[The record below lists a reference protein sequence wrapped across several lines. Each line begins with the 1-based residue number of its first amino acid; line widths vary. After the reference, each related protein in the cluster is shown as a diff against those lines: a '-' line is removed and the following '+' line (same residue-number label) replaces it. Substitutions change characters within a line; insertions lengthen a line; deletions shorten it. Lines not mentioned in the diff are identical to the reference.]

1 MTLATENET
10 NERRFCWEQVLRT
23 NRLFRISQV
32 FAPRELSGRLLP
44 LYALF
49 GAVEEICSEH
59 SDPDVARRKLDWW
72 RNEVSQLTKRGSNHP
87 VLRELLGSGAWD
99 ALRRD
104 SVARLF
110 DGAEARLEPAAPARI
125 EDLHAHC
132 RDLSQPRFELE
143 LSLSG
148 ESPGLPYSVS
158 ALAVTSGLAQLLRE
172 VGRRPAAA
180 GYWWL
185 PLSMMAHHGVSRTDI
200 RPNDSAPSVQ
210 ALLADLIDASRAWS
224 PSTDAGEQRRY
235 AQTAE
240 SARHLVVMG
249 RLQEHALGRLRPADP
264 GQFEAELNRVG
275 LAQLYQAW
283 RAARQVNRP

>member
-1 MTLATENET
+1 MASAAGNET

-32 FAPRELSGRLLP
+32 FAPKELSAQLLP

-59 SDPDVARRKLDWW
+59 ADSEVARRKLDWW
-72 RNEVSQLTKRGSNHP
+72 RSEVAQLDRRGSNHP
-87 VLRELLGSGAWD
+87 VLRELLNTGAWD

-104 SVARLF
+104 SLGRFF
-110 DGAEARLEPAAPARI
+110 DGAGARLDPVSPARI
-125 EDLHAHC
+125 EDLHEQC
-132 RDLSQPRFELE
+132 RRLSEPRFELE

-148 ESPGLPYSVS
+148 GGPELPRAVS
-158 ALAVTSGLAQLLRE
+158 ALAVTSGLAQLVRE
-172 VGRRPAAA
+172 AGRRAAAA

-185 PLSMMAHHGVSRTDI
+185 PLSMMAQHGVSRADI
-200 RPNDSAPSVQ
+200 APGASAPSVQ
-210 ALLADLIDASRAWS
+210 ALLGDLIEACRAWS
-224 PSTDAGEQRRY
+224 PTADSRDEPGRMRTPDA
-235 AQTAE
+235 
-240 SARHLVVMG
+240 ARHLVVIG
-249 RLQEHALGRLRPADP
+249 QLQAQALGRLRPADP

>member
-1 MTLATENET
+1 MALAEGNET

-32 FAPRELSGRLLP
+32 FAPPELSAQLLP

-59 SDPDVARRKLDWW
+59 ADSDVARRKLDWW
-72 RNEVSQLTKRGSNHP
+72 RSEVTQLDQRGSNHP
-87 VLRELLGSGAWD
+87 VLRELLNTGAWD

-104 SVARLF
+104 SLGRFF
-110 DGAEARLEPAAPARI
+110 DGAGERLDPASPARI
-125 EDLHAHC
+125 EDLHEQC
-132 RDLSQPRFELE
+132 RRLSEPRFELE

-148 ESPGLPYSVS
+148 GGPELPYSVS
-158 ALAVTSGLAQLLRE
+158 ALAVTSGLAQLVRE
-172 VGRRPAAA
+172 ARRQPAAA

-185 PLSMMAHHGVSRTDI
+185 PLSMMAQHGVGRADI
-200 RPNDSAPSVQ
+200 APNAQPPQVQ
-210 ALLADLIDASRAWS
+210 ALFRELIDTCRAWS
-224 PSTDAGEQRRY
+224 PSVDPRDEPRRMPTP
-235 AQTAE
+235 A

-249 RLQEHALGRLRPADP
+249 RLQAQALGRLRPADP
-264 GQFEAELNRVG
+264 RQFEAELNRVG
-275 LAQLYQAW
+275 LTQLYQAW